1 MGELKL
7 GSLAGLGLPAL
18 RERTGKGTWVTNA
31 SCELILV
38 GSWHLGF
45 QRLQC
50 ILQERHGFLPASPH
64 AKGNQHGVALK
75 NVDFL
80 HLLVGG
86 QQDDLFPPQAHDLA
100 QPFPF

>member
-50 ILQERHGFLPASPH
+50 TLQERH
-64 AKGNQHGVALK
+64 
-75 NVDFL
+75 
-80 HLLVGG
+80 
-86 QQDDLFPPQAHDLA
+86 
-100 QPFPF
+100 